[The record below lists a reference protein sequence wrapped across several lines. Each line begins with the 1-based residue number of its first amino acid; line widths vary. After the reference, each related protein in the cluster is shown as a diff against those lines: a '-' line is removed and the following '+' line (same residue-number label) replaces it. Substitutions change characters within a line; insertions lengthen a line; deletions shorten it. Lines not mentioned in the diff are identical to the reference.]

1 MKPKQNNWRKW
12 PRDLIWLA
20 GAEVAAIFAVALAI
34 PFLLKRLGTIGR
46 DTDAFER
53 TPVADWFRVRVAA
66 TASAP
71 LDRTFKTIVPID
83 LPTIMPGYGPL
94 PAVTG
99 VENQSG
105 AWNAVGQTRTVRLAD
120 DTTAR
125 EEITF
130 YEAPTRFG
138 YNVSDWSGALKFL
151 AHGAKS
157 EWHFHEISAHQT
169 RVSWSYAFTPRSP
182 WLLLPLLLI
191 VQLLWRGAMKQ
202 ALREC
207 VRQAENSLA

>member
-53 TPVADWFRVRVAA
+53 TPVADWFRVKVAA
-66 TASAP
+66 TAGAP
-71 LDRTFKTIVPID
+71 IGKAFKTIVPID
-83 LPTIMPGYGPL
+83 LPTIMPGWGVL

-151 AHGAKS
+151 AREAKS
-157 EWHFHEISAHQT
+157 EWKFSEVAPGQT
-169 RVSWSYAFTPRSP
+169 RIVWNYSFAPRSMWTA
-182 WLLLPLLLI
+182 WLLWPI
-191 VQLLWRGAMKQ
+191 VQGLWRGAMKQ

-207 VRQAENSLA
+207 VRQGEVGA